1 MATPLLAT
9 KLYVPK
15 PRPEL
20 VLRPQLIERLNE
32 GLHHKL
38 TVISA
43 PAGFGKTTLVNEWV
57 TTSDRQVAWL
67 SLDESD
73 GDLTVFLN
81 YFIAALNQAERSSE
95 DIGEGAL
102 SMLQS
107 PQPPAV
113 TEILTGLINELAAI
127 PTQTI
132 LVLDDY
138 HRIQAQ
144 PIHDALT
151 FLLEHLPE
159 QLHLV
164 IVTRQDPQIPL
175 AKLRAQ
181 DQLTELRASD
191 LRFSTSEAAEFLDQV
206 MGLKLSPDDVALL
219 ESRTE
224 GWIAGLQ
231 LAAISMQGIE
241 DTAGFIESF
250 TGSHHFVLDYLI
262 EEVLNNQTEEVQT
275 FLLQTSILDRMTG
288 ALCDA
293 ITGQHDGQATLEIL
307 EHANLFIIPLDEER
321 KWYRYHHLFADLLR
335 IRLRRSQPEHV
346 ANLLAS
352 TSTWYENEG
361 FLDEAIEYALRAEDF
376 ERAIDLINGVAEATW
391 LRGEDTKLCR
401 WLDKLPKEIIPT
413 KPQLCVFYS
422 WSLFATGQQE
432 AAMQILQAA
441 EKSIQKPSGE
451 DNKKL
456 KGRIAAV
463 RAYFAFYSG
472 EVAEMMNCSQQALE
486 DLPEQDLAWR
496 IIATNVRV
504 DAMEFAGDSM
514 AVHEARREALKVS
527 QASDNRY
534 QIIISRLKLAITL
547 RTQGRLSEVVEIC
560 QQEMQHAHDNGLSR
574 SVIAGFLLGIW
585 SEALVEL
592 NYMDEANQRANEAA
606 DLIEHGGDRAMVGWA
621 YVCLTRVLFS
631 SGQLDEAE
639 KMIQKVE
646 RIAQDDMIPPWM
658 LSTLA
663 TWKARVWLAKGELKA
678 VSEWVHEHGLTPD
691 DDLSY
696 WLELQHMI
704 LARLLIAQG
713 RAEESRGLLDRLL
726 IATEAGKR
734 TARRIELL
742 ELQAMALHHL
752 GNEDQAMDSLRQA
765 LDLAKPRGFVRVF
778 VNEGPAM
785 AQLLYEAVRREIS
798 TDYAQRLLA
807 AFPISEPEPVT
818 TKQTKSA
825 GLDLIEPLSARES
838 EVLELMA
845 EGLTNQEIGSKL
857 FLSLN
862 TVKVHARNIYGKL
875 GVNNRTQAVT
885 KAQGLGILQQR

>member
-144 PIHDALT
+144 PIHDALA

-181 DQLTELRASD
+181 DQLTELRAAD

-206 MGLKLSPDDVALL
+206 MRLKLTPDDVALL

-335 IRLRRSQPEHV
+335 LRLRRSDIEQVPD
-346 ANLLAS
+346 LLQRAS
-352 TSTWYENEG
+352 EWHEEEG
-361 FLDEAIEYALRAEDF
+361 LIDEAIDYALRAEDY
-376 ERAIDLINGVAEATW
+376 ERTAQIIGNHIDEIWQRGQHAK
-391 LRGEDTKLCR
+391 LRR
-401 WLDKLPKEIIPT
+401 WLAALPELLLESKAELGLFHAWYLFARGQPDAAERTLQTAEKLIDTEGKLSGRAAAIRAFMASFKGDVPGMIQSAQEALEKLPEEDSVWRSSMAITLGDAHGFTGDMAKAFEARSEALEAC
-413 KPQLCVFYS
+413 K
-422 WSLFATGQQE
+422 ATGNSYFT
-432 AAMQILQAA
+432 L
-441 EKSIQKPSGE
+441 
-451 DNKKL
+451 
-456 KGRIAAV
+456 IA
-463 RAYFAFYSG
+463 
-472 EVAEMMNCSQQALE
+472 
-486 DLPEQDLAWR
+486 
-496 IIATNVRV
+496 
-504 DAMEFAGDSM
+504 SM
-514 AVHEARREALKVS
+514 
-527 QASDNRY
+527 
-534 QIIISRLKLAITL
+534 KLAITL
-547 RTQGRLSEVVEIC
+547 REQGRLQEVIELC
-560 QQEMQHAHDNGLSR
+560 QHYFQFANESGVPHTAGVGWLLAVWGETLAELNDLDVAILKTEQGFSIAEPGGDLGMLGWSYLCLIRVYFSQGNINEADKAVQKMQT
-574 SVIAGFLLGIW
+574 VAGQYEVPPWVRNRMAAWQARIWLAQGKLADAERWMEERKPEQAVLPQQADYFLLI
-585 SEALVEL
+585 EYVVIVRVLLAQEKA
-592 NYMDEANQRANEAA
+592 DEASRWLEQLLTAAEANSRTT
-606 DLIEHGGDRAMVGWA
+606 LVIELLLLQALAFQAKDDI
-621 YVCLTRVLFS
+621 
-631 SGQLDEAE
+631 DEA
-639 KMIQKVE
+639 
-646 RIAQDDMIPPWM
+646 
-658 LSTLA
+658 LSTL
-663 TWKARVWLAKGELKA
+663 E
-678 VSEWVHEHGLTPD
+678 
-691 DDLSY
+691 
-696 WLELQHMI
+696 
-704 LARLLIAQG
+704 
-713 RAEESRGLLDRLL
+713 
-726 IATEAGKR
+726 
-734 TARRIELL
+734 
-742 ELQAMALHHL
+742 
-752 GNEDQAMDSLRQA
+752 QA
-765 LDLAKPRGFVRVF
+765 LTLAEPRGFVRVF
-778 VNEGPAM
+778 VDEGPAI
-785 AQLLYEAVRREIS
+785 AQLLYEAARREIVS
-798 TDYAQRLLA
+798 DYAQRLLA
-807 AFPISEPEPVT
+807 AFPTPEGEPVDSKHT
-818 TKQTKSA
+818 QMA
-825 GLDLIEPLSARES
+825 DFDLIEPLSEREGD
-838 EVLELMA
+838 VLELMA
-845 EGLTNQEIGSKL
+845 EGLTNQEIGTRL

-885 KAQGLGILQQR
+885 KAQGLGILQQT